1 MINNIKHIQNI
12 TFIAGLIK
20 NHTPPNTTCK
30 NRSVV
35 PNIIRNI
42 SSVVPNII
50 RNIITAII
58 IPSKINIFIWV
69 YSNFLL
75 LYFLSLY
82 SKAFL
87 EYQNPLLPARY
98 QIFHLMYNIQ

>member
-42 SSVVPNII
+42 
-50 RNIITAII
+50 ITAII
-58 IPSKINIFIWV
+58 ILSKINIFIWV

>member
-30 NRSVV
+30 NR
-35 PNIIRNI
+35 
-42 SSVVPNII
+42 SVVPNII